1 MAELQFGFIGLGNH
15 AQENLLPA
23 LALTPGIRL
32 QGLQSRDAGRL
43 HDVAE
48 AYRVPERVHSEHSGE
63 LLSKPYQGFVVSAT
77 PAVHEQ
83 LLAQA
88 LEQAKNI
95 YVEKPP
101 ATDLKALQRIVA
113 AAENSPSI
121 LQFGFNFR
129 FSDFY
134 QQIVQNF
141 AQNDRLT
148 YMKIR
153 SAAAK
158 PLAPMWHCSSV
169 LTSALFAVHIHA
181 IEMLCYTM
189 GKLEG
194 FTYTVAPVNAQQSQ
208 LIVTARF
215 AGGRVGVLELS
226 NTSNRFEFDVECI
239 DKQSNVLRCTDFN
252 HCEWSGPAYRLN
264 SLPAKH
270 RAVYDIPFLRGGY
283 DRTGYSRAFTAFR
296 DAIIT
301 GQQDQRALTSCID
314 TYKIIEG
321 IHQ

>member
-1 MAELQFGFIGLGNH
+1 MAALQFGVIGLGNH

-23 LALTPGIRL
+23 LALTPGVRL
-32 QGLQSRDAGRL
+32 QGLQSRDAERL
-43 HDVAE
+43 QSTAE
-48 AYRVPERVHSEHSGE
+48 AYCVPETVHSEHSAE
-63 LLSKPYQGFVVSAT
+63 LLNKPYQGFVVSAT
-77 PAVHEQ
+77 PEVHEQ
-83 LLAQA
+83 LLLRAI
-88 LEQAKNI
+88 EQARNI

-101 ATDLKALQRIVA
+101 ATDLKILQRIIA
-113 AAENSPSI
+113 AASSSPSI

-134 QQIVQNF
+134 QQILQAF
-141 AQNDRLT
+141 AQNDRPV

-153 SAAAK
+153 SSAAK
-158 PLAPMWHCSSV
+158 PLTPMWGYSTT
-169 LTSALFAVHIHA
+169 LTSSLFAVHIHA
-181 IEMLCYTM
+181 IEMACYTL
-189 GKLEG
+189 GELED
-194 FTYTVAPVNAQQSQ
+194 FTYTIAPVNAQQSQ
-208 LIVTARF
+208 LTITARF

-252 HCEWSGPAYRLN
+252 HCEWSGPDYRLAT
-264 SLPAKH
+264 LPGKH

-283 DRTGYSRAFTAFR
+283 ERTGYSRAFAAFR

-301 GQQDQRALTSCID
+301 KQQDQRALASCID